1 MILKYKQKREFSKY
15 LEDFKSISSSLLGL
29 GLTNN
34 WFFYYYYYYI
44 TMIFILTLGN
54 LLKNTETLLVVL
66 KKFLIK
72 IFEIEGNIR
81 NE

>member
-1 MILKYKQKREFSKY
+1 MILRYKQKREFSKY
-15 LEDFKSISSSLLGL
+15 LEDLKSISSSLLGL
-29 GLTNN
+29 VLTNN
-34 WFFYYYYYYI
+34 CFCFCFYYN
-44 TMIFILTLGN
+44 TRIFILTLGN

-72 IFEIEGNIR
+72 IFEIEGNIK

>member
-34 WFFYYYYYYI
+34 GLLLLLLLQHNDLYSFF
-44 TMIFILTLGN
+44 G
-54 LLKNTETLLVVL
+54 
-66 KKFLIK
+66 
-72 IFEIEGNIR
+72 
-81 NE
+81 

>member
-1 MILKYKQKREFSKY
+1 MILRYKQKREFSKY

-29 GLTNN
+29 VLTNN
-34 WFFYYYYYYI
+34 CFWFYYN
-44 TMIFILTLGN
+44 TRIFILTLGN

-72 IFEIEGNIR
+72 IFEIEGNIK

>member
-34 WFFYYYYYYI
+34 CFFFYYYYYN
-44 TMIFILTLGN
+44 TTIFILTLGN